1 MAAAARQGRSMTAAP
16 QKPAQPATRKYE
28 IHLADGRCFICIDLL
43 GEPPEDVHRQIR
55 EHFWRY
61 DIARID

>member
-1 MAAAARQGRSMTAAP
+1 MTAAP

>member
-1 MAAAARQGRSMTAAP
+1 MPIFDPGAAELTA
-16 QKPAQPATRKYE
+16 KPAKVVAATRKYE